1 MGRSVA
7 LITALTILLGIS
19 GCTRAKSAV
28 IPPEVEAILQA
39 TPVIEATPTPKEEM
53 PTITPT
59 PAPKTPI
66 PTPIPTPSPTPP
78 PVETP
83 TGPIIHIVQP
93 GENLFRIA
101 LKYNMSVNAI
111 AAANDI
117 ADPNSIYVGQRLII
131 PIGKIHIVKPG
142 ENLFR
147 ISLMYGKTVEEIAK
161 ANNIAPPY
169 VIYVGQKL
177 YIP

>member
-1 MGRSVA
+1 MGRIGVFIA
-7 LITALTILLGIS
+7 FLTILLGTL

-28 IPPEVEAILQA
+28 IPPEVEAILKA
-39 TPVIEATPTPKEEM
+39 TPVIEATPTPREEM

-59 PAPKTPI
+59 PAPGTPI
-66 PTPIPTPSPTPP
+66 PTPIPTPSLTPP
-78 PVETP
+78 PIETP
-83 TGPIIHIVQP
+83 TGPIVHIVQP

-117 ADPNSIYVGQRLII
+117 APPYVIYVGQRLII
-131 PIGKIHIVKPG
+131 PIGRIHVVKRG
-142 ENLFR
+142 ENLYR
-147 ISLMYGKTVEEIAK
+147 IALMYGKTVEEIAK

-169 VIYVGQKL
+169 VIYVGQIL